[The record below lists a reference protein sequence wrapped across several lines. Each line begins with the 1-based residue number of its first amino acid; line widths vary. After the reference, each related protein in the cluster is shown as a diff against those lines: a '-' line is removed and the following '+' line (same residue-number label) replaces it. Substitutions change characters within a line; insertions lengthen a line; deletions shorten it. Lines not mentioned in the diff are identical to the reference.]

1 MRLTRGTPC
10 NKAPLQPSGVKYDV
24 ADILHKHIGEYKRTH
39 RLSYAQ
45 SKAVSAIMNCR
56 TPAMGGVMKTCSVCK
71 ALEFH
76 YKACKNRHCPLCGA
90 FEKAQWLEAQ
100 KKWILPIH
108 YYHVVFTIDHVFN
121 TLVAFNQKLLFDL
134 FIRIAAQLLKE
145 FGQKYLGG
153 EIGFSMVLH
162 TWGQTMQGHLHL
174 HFIVTGGALVY
185 PTDTMSTGST
195 QRASSPTGYKW
206 NPAGPKFLFPVKLL
220 SKQFRNRFCFELA
233 QLWADGK
240 LNTNHGT
247 LDVANMI
254 KQAASKDWEVYI
266 QKPLYEKEKLI
277 EYLGRYIFRIAI
289 SNHRIVAVGKDT
301 VTFKYFDNRDD
312 GKEKLMTLP
321 AMEFIRRFLSHVLPD
336 GFVRV
341 RHFGLHNASCRA
353 KLQQA
358 RRVLGLPYQLPVIP
372 KLKFLDWFKKISGSE
387 EDPRICK
394 FCRKGL
400 MLPIREFGPV
410 FGWRLKVHALL
421 GWLTS
426 LHLSMRRSAAQ
437 VQVWKNAFA

>member
-1 MRLTRGTPC
+1 MRLTKKTSCKITPT
-10 NKAPLQPSGVKYDV
+10 QQSGVTYNT
-24 ADILHKHIGEYKRTH
+24 ADIFRKHFGEYKKTH
-39 RLSYAQ
+39 RLSREQ
-45 SKAVSAIMNCR
+45 HKAVSAIMNCR

-121 TLVAFNQKLLFDL
+121 TLVAFNQKLLFTL
-134 FIRIAAQLLKE
+134 FIDTAAQLLKE

-162 TWGQTMQGHLHL
+162 TWGQTMQEHLHL
-174 HFIVTGGALVY
+174 HFIVTGGALV
-185 PTDTMSTGST
+185 
-195 QRASSPTGYKW
+195 SSPTGYTW
-206 NPAGPKFLFPVKLL
+206 NAASHKFLFPARLL
-220 SKQFRNRFCFELA
+220 SNQFRNRFCFELS
-233 QLWADGK
+233 QLWTDGK
-240 LNTNHGT
+240 LNTRWVEPVETNDDT
-247 LDVANMI
+247 LDVQHMLTEAL
-254 KQAASKDWEVYI
+254 SKNWEVYI
-266 QKPLYEKEKLI
+266 QAPLYEKEKLI

-312 GKEKLMTLP
+312 GKEKLMTLST
-321 AMEFIRRFLSHVLPD
+321 MEFIRRFLSHVLPN

-341 RHFGLHNASCRA
+341 RHFGLHHASCRA

-358 RRVLGLPYQLPVIP
+358 RRVLGLPFELPTTL
-372 KLKFLDWFKKISGSE
+372 KLKFLDWFKTITGSD

-394 FCRKGL
+394 FCGKGL

-410 FGWRLKVHALL
+410 RGLGLKVIS
-421 GWLTS
+421 WL
-426 LHLSMRRSAAQ
+426 Q
-437 VQVWKNAFA
+437 VFNSWKHAFA

>member
-1 MRLTRGTPC
+1 MRLTKKKTPC
-10 NKAPLQPSGVKYDV
+10 KIAPTQPSGVTFNT
-24 ADILHKHIGEYKRTH
+24 ADIFRKSIGQYKKTH
-39 RLSYAQ
+39 RLSREQ

-56 TPAMGGVMKTCSVCK
+56 TPAMGGVMKSCSVCK

-121 TLVAFNQKLLFDL
+121 NLVAFNQKLLFDL
-134 FIRIAAQLLKE
+134 FIRVAAQLLKE

-162 TWGQTMQGHLHL
+162 TWGQTMQEHLHL
-174 HFIVTGGALVY
+174 HFIVTGGALV
-185 PTDTMSTGST
+185 
-195 QRASSPTGYKW
+195 SSPTGYSW
-206 NPAGPKFLFPVKLL
+206 NAASHKFLFPARLL
-220 SKQFRNRFCFELA
+220 SNQFRSHFCFELS
-233 QLWADGK
+233 QLWEDGK
-240 LNTNHGT
+240 LNTNHDT
-247 LDVANMI
+247 LDV
-254 KQAASKDWEVYI
+254 QAMLTEALSKDWEVYI
-266 QKPLYEKEKLI
+266 QPPLYEKEKLI

-312 GKEKLMTLP
+312 GKEKLMTLSTI
-321 AMEFIRRFLSHVLPD
+321 EFIRRFLSHVLPN

-341 RHFGLHNASCRA
+341 RHFGLHNASCRS

-358 RRVLGLPYQLPVIP
+358 RRVLGLSFELPNTL
-372 KLKFLDWFKKISGSE
+372 KLKFLDWFKSISGSD

-394 FCRKGL
+394 FCGKGL

-410 FGWRLKVHALL
+410 HGLGLKVIS
-421 GWLTS
+421 WLQIFNS
-426 LHLSMRRSAAQ
+426 
-437 VQVWKNAFA
+437 WKHAFA